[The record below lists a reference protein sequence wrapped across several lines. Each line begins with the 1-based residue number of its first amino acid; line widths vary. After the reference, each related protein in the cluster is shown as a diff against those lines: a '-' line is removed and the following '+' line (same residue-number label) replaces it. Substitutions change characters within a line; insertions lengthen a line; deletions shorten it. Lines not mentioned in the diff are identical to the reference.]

1 MNRAALAC
9 LLLTA
14 CTATHEEPPLAAQ
27 PEVAPAPAQ
36 EAPAPPEQLVPEVE
50 EAAPP
55 PPAAAGRFPLPS
67 AWSSPACATREY
79 ERQIRFEG
87 DRFHAKDLVAPCPP
101 GTLCVWSG
109 IIDRSGSFSLDRKQL
124 RLLPDT
130 DAPASPQASK
140 FPLPQQLWLAA
151 DSTLTEDEG
160 ACPYT
165 MLD

>member
-1 MNRAALAC
+1 M
-9 LLLTA
+9 
-14 CTATHEEPPLAAQ
+14 
-27 PEVAPAPAQ
+27 
-36 EAPAPPEQLVPEVE
+36 
-50 EAAPP
+50 
-55 PPAAAGRFPLPS
+55 
-67 AWSSPACATREY
+67 
-79 ERQIRFEG
+79 
-87 DRFHAKDLVAPCPP
+87 
-101 GTLCVWSG
+101 WSG

-151 DSTLTEDEG
+151 DGTLTEDEG